1 MAALSASVLMWPL
14 PMRMCPPGPQV
25 AGTTGRIQQDL
36 HNEEEEGISVEAH
49 GKAIVD
55 ALGQD
60 K

>member
-1 MAALSASVLMWPL
+1 MSRAPL
-14 PMRMCPPGPQV
+14 PDPTTHPAPPPHAPQV

-49 GKAIVD
+49 GRAIVD
-55 ALGQD
+55 ALGLQ